1 MVLIPYQWISA
12 AALMVNIFYGIA
24 IYSLKPKGKVNRF
37 YTLIAFFMSVWLLG
51 EMMMQR
57 TIVGAEADFWA
68 RFSFIGLSFVPS
80 LLLEFSTIY
89 PVKRRFFQQINNLRA
104 MLYAPSFAF
113 LFLTFSSKSIVKGLL
128 YQYDTFFISYG
139 DLFPFYAA
147 YFVLSLSIALVNAI
161 ESYWESKSPVERR
174 QLALFMV
181 GVAILLLVGAFVD
194 MIPYIVG
201 GGTYRA
207 LNIASLFS
215 MGVIGF
221 AVGHHGLADIKPSLE
236 SIGKKT
242 DKWDGRRI
250 SPGTSYIIQEAHPEK
265 AYKLFVCAIHQG
277 WYGLCFT
284 RELPDKVRERYDITT
299 TPLIW
304 LTEIDSKDPCLRPQE
319 LEMISH
325 TITEFIDKSENSV
338 VILDAL
344 EYLVTYNDFNRV
356 LRMIQHIRDVIS
368 THKAVLLI
376 SINPATL
383 EDRQTQLLLRELEE
397 MQ

>member
-1 MVLIPYQWISA
+1 MVLIPYQWISS
-12 AALMVNIFYGIA
+12 AALMVNIFYGVA

-37 YTLIAFFMSVWLLG
+37 YTLIAFFMSMWLLG

-57 TIVGAEADFWA
+57 TIVGAQADFWA
-68 RFSFIGLSFVPS
+68 RFSFIGLSFIPS
-80 LLLEFSTIY
+80 LFLEFSTIY
-89 PVKRRFFQQINNLRA
+89 PVRRRFFHQINNFRA

-113 LFLTFSSKSIVKGLL
+113 LFLTFSSKSIVRGLL

-139 DLFPFYAA
+139 DLFPFYIA
-147 YFVLSLSIALVNAI
+147 YFVLSLSIALVNAT
-161 ESYWESKSPVERR
+161 ESYWESKSPVEKK
-174 QLALFMV
+174 QLILFIV
-181 GVAILLLVGAFVD
+181 GVGAFLAIGAFVD
-194 MIPYIVG
+194 MIPYVIG

-221 AVGHHGLADIKPSLE
+221 AVGHHGLADIKPALE
-236 SIGKKT
+236 SITKKT
-242 DKWDGRRI
+242 DTWEGKHI
-250 SPGTSYIIQEAHPEK
+250 TPGTSYIIEEARPEK
-265 AYKLFVCAIHQG
+265 TYTLFVAAIHQG

-284 RELPDKVRERYDITT
+284 RELPEKIRERYDITT

-344 EYLVTYNDFNRV
+344 EYLATYNDFTRV
-356 LRMIQHIRDVIS
+356 LRMIQHVRDVIS
-368 THKAVLLI
+368 THKAVLLV

-383 EDRQTQLLLRELEE
+383 EERQAQLLLRELEE
-397 MQ
+397 LK